1 MPTTNDRRL
10 NVLYI
15 VYTVVWQHKNNQP
28 EATNTSKL
36 NIKPTVT
43 MDAPF
48 RSQMASPQPTLR
60 QEAVFRASAEK
71 PQPQTPSHPLSSM
84 SSSTPVQAS
93 PEGEDLASSAR
104 KEWRLHKSG
113 MTQDLEERRNSR
125 APGTI
130 SVRVLSAE
138 TRQDMSDQP
147 YTTYILQITL
157 ANTEV
162 LQLEHRYS
170 EFAKLNELFRSHN
183 IQLDTS
189 FPSKHWA
196 GRMGNWTPSLQ
207 FAPQQNQELIQFRK
221 IQLDV
226 WLVHIVEKY
235 NLGDLPHSLAK
246 AVYEFLTC
254 RNRPPCEQDNHLP
267 SSGKNH
273 WNNPLSFTLGSTIR
287 QATST
292 LESMCHFERE
302 ELQSIPLDLLGCAK
316 GLCFLTVIKA
326 GLVVSGRVG
335 TGLLIARVGEQQW
348 SAPLALGTLGMGW
361 GMLAGGDIT
370 HYLVVLTTMEA
381 VESLVNGTVQ
391 LGAELGV
398 AVGPMGRGATSQVAA
413 SQTDWAVHPAYSYA
427 HSQGLFAGISLEGS
441 ILTVRQDVNA
451 KFYGQHLTPEQ
462 VLSLPQPKAAE
473 PLYMALER
481 AMATEIPEGS
491 FRPSTLFQETSS
503 ISKTNNKTTTKSP
516 IHDLPTV
523 DPLGRL
529 SVQVT
534 PNKNI

>member
-1 MPTTNDRRL
+1 
-10 NVLYI
+10 
-15 VYTVVWQHKNNQP
+15 
-28 EATNTSKL
+28 
-36 NIKPTVT
+36 
-43 MDAPF
+43 
-48 RSQMASPQPTLR
+48 
-60 QEAVFRASAEK
+60 
-71 PQPQTPSHPLSSM
+71 
-84 SSSTPVQAS
+84 
-93 PEGEDLASSAR
+93 
-104 KEWRLHKSG
+104 
-113 MTQDLEERRNSR
+113 MTQDLEDRRNSR

-138 TRQDMSDQP
+138 TRQDLSDQP
-147 YTTYILQITL
+147 FTTYILQVTL
-157 ANTEV
+157 ANNEV
-162 LQLEHRYS
+162 LELAHRYS
-170 EFAKLNELFRSHN
+170 EFAKLHELFRSHS

-196 GRMGNWTPSLQ
+196 GRMGNWTPSLK
-207 FAPQQNQELIQFRK
+207 FAPQQNEELIQFRK

-226 WLVHIVEKY
+226 WLVHVVEKY

-246 AVYEFLTC
+246 AAYDFLTC
-254 RNRPPCEQDNHLP
+254 RNKPPCEHDNHLP
-267 SSGKNH
+267 SSGKNK
-273 WNNPLSFTLGSTIR
+273 WNNPLSFTLGSSIR

-292 LESMCHFERE
+292 LEYMCHFERE

-335 TGLLIARVGEQQW
+335 TGLLIARVGEKKW
-348 SAPLALGTLGMGW
+348 TAPLALATLGMGW

-381 VESLVNGTVQ
+381 VESLVDGTVQ

-398 AVGPMGRGATSQVAA
+398 AVGPMGRSATSQVAA
-413 SQTDWAVHPAYSYA
+413 SQTDWAVHPAYAYA
-427 HSQGLFAGISLEGS
+427 HSQGLFAGMSLEGS

-451 KFYGQHLTPEQ
+451 KFYGQHLSPEQ
-462 VLSLPQPKAAE
+462 VLTLPQPKAAE
-473 PLYMALER
+473 PLYMALDR

-491 FRPSTLFQETSS
+491 FRPSTLFKETSS
-503 ISKTNNKTTTKSP
+503 KSDSKTTTKSP

-534 PNKNI
+534 PNNAS

>member
-1 MPTTNDRRL
+1 M
-10 NVLYI
+10 
-15 VYTVVWQHKNNQP
+15 
-28 EATNTSKL
+28 ES
-36 NIKPTVT
+36 
-43 MDAPF
+43 PF
-48 RSQMASPQPTLR
+48 RSQTASPQPTLR
-60 QEAVFRASAEK
+60 QQAALRASAEK
-71 PQPQTPSHPLSSM
+71 SQPQTPSHPLHSYSSP
-84 SSSTPVQAS
+84 TPLQHHK
-93 PEGEDLASSAR
+93 PPDLASSAR
-104 KEWRLHKSG
+104 KEWRRHKG
-113 MTQDLEERRNSR
+113 GITQDLEERRNSR
-125 APGTI
+125 APGTV

-138 TRQDMSDQP
+138 TRQDLSDQP
-147 YTTYILQITL
+147 FTTYILQVTL
-157 ANTEV
+157 ANSEV
-162 LQLEHRYS
+162 LELEHRYS
-170 EFAKLNELFRSHN
+170 EFAKLHELFRSHN

-226 WLVHIVEKY
+226 WLVHVVEKY

-246 AVYEFLTC
+246 AVYDFLTAP
-254 RNRPPCEQDNHLP
+254 NKPPCEQDNHLP
-267 SSGKNH
+267 SSGKTK
-273 WNNPLSFTLGSTIR
+273 WNNPLSFTLGSSIR

-292 LESMCHFERE
+292 LECMCHFERE
-302 ELQSIPLDLLGCAK
+302 ELQSIPLDLLDCAK

-335 TGLLIARVGEQQW
+335 TGLLIARVGEQKW

-398 AVGPMGRGATSQVAA
+398 AVGPMGRSATSQVAA
-413 SQTDWAVHPAYSYA
+413 SQTDWAVHPAYAYA
-427 HSQGLFAGISLEGS
+427 HSQGLFVGMSLEGS

-451 KFYGQHLTPEQ
+451 KFYGYHATPEQ
-462 VLSLPQPKAAE
+462 VLSLPPPKAAE

-481 AMATEIPEGS
+481 AMATQIPEGS
-491 FRPSTLFQETSS
+491 FRPSTLFKETSS
-503 ISKTNNKTTTKSP
+503 TRSKNQATTKSP

-523 DPLGRL
+523 DPFGRL
-529 SVQVT
+529 SVQAS
-534 PNKNI
+534 PRDAM